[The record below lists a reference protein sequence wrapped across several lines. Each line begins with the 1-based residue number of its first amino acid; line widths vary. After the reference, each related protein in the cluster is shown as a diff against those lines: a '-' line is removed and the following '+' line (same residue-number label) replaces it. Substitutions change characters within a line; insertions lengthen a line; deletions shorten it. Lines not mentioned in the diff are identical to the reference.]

1 MSCSL
6 PDSLLDRFCFHILP
20 KIRANTECLAVEPLS
35 IERILYAGEDPHLRK
50 LSLVNFD
57 LQSALYYF
65 SAFTFNITRYTST
78 VDGANRQ
85 SNDEFRR
92 TFLNGKYSQLA
103 CCTHEEGLDLV
114 LSHVRILWI
123 RRFVL
128 VTTFLEVRAEII
140 AQAFPLLTLFTFHNT
155 KRQEYKRMNEL
166 EQSSATSSV
175 AEFSHFTHLN
185 FIFTHINCPEQFLV
199 ETSTRL
205 PPLIELII
213 SYEALEIPTENFRRD
228 ATRRNC
234 SLLECISVHQLMV
247 H

>member
-1 MSCSL
+1 MALVSRTKSL
-6 PDSLLDRFCFHILP
+6 FICNNF
-20 KIRANTECLAVEPLS
+20 K
-35 IERILYAGEDPHLRK
+35 HLRSTLPGTRA
-50 LSLVNFD
+50 LSTVRIGNRMMNFD
-57 LQSALYYF
+57 TLRIGNNFPGGSCRNVRNLYLDDRL
-65 SAFTFNITRYTST
+65 NPIEH
-78 VDGANRQ
+78 DL
-85 SNDEFRR
+85 
-92 TFLNGKYSQLA
+92 FLK
-103 CCTHEEGLDLV
+103 
-114 LSHVRILWI
+114 
-123 RRFVL
+123 
-128 VTTFLEVRAEII
+128 I